1 MKKTLIFISV
11 VFLLLTVLQVANS
24 FGLFETKIENETD
37 LEVAKWHIFVNQY
50 DLNGE
55 DQTFYVDQITY
66 TDRQGNRV
74 DCFAPGVT
82 GTFQIVIDPKDTEV
96 SFQYRMK
103 IDMSQNQYTQIQL
116 DQIEGLNGIQ
126 LTEQDGVYSRIMT
139 LNEIENG
146 IKDTIQVTFHW
157 EYDDQYNES
166 DSMLGQNPDSQFTI
180 PISIQF
186 EQYTE

>member
-1 MKKTLIFISV
+1 MCIR
-11 VFLLLTVLQVANS
+11 
-24 FGLFETKIENETD
+24 
-37 LEVAKWHIFVNQY
+37 
-50 DLNGE
+50 
-55 DQTFYVDQITY
+55 
-66 TDRQGNRV
+66 DR
-74 DCFAPGVT
+74 
-82 GTFQIVIDPKDTEV
+82 
-96 SFQYRMK
+96 
-103 IDMSQNQYTQIQL
+103 IQL